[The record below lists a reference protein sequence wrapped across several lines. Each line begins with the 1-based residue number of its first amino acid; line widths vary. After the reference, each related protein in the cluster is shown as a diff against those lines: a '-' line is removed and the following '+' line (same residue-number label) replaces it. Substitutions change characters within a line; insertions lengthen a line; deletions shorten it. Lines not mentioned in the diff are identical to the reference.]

1 MDTIVLSG
9 KRELDIYMNPQRQN
23 LIRCMQIASVPMTPK
38 QLSNLLG
45 ISPSSVQHHIRQ
57 LVELGLV
64 ELDHTGLIHGITASY
79 YRILPKNVQIGSLVN
94 DENKNQRLAL
104 LQTEITRVFSGYTA
118 YCEANSEATIGHEQY
133 GDMVSG
139 ITHLAPEEAKELYSI
154 IRTFLEAHEE
164 RSEHTAPWEY
174 ALIAYPVSEK
184 PHA

>member
-9 KRELDIYMNPQRQN
+9 KHELDIYMNPQRQN
-23 LIRCMQIASVPMTPK
+23 LIRCMQIAGIPMTPK
-38 QLSNLLG
+38 QLSNSLG

-64 ELDHTGLIHGITASY
+64 ELDHTELIHGITASY
-79 YRILPKNVQIGSLVN
+79 YRILPKTVQIGSLVN
-94 DENKNQRLAL
+94 DENQNQRLAL

-118 YCEANSEATIGHEQY
+118 YCEANSEATIGREQF

-139 ITHLAPEEAKELYSI
+139 ILHLAPEEATELYGI
-154 IRTFLEAHEE
+154 IRDYLAAHET
-164 RSEHTAPWEY
+164 RGAHTAPWEY
-174 ALIAYPVSEK
+174 ALIAYPVSEE